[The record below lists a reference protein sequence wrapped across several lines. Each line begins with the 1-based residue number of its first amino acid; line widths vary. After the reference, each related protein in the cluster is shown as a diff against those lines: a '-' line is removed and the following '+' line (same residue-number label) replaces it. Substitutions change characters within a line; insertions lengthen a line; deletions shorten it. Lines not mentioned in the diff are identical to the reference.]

1 MGIAVKLTN
10 LDFSS
15 NKLGTVTPASD
26 EDAREFVIPGEISV
40 SSPVDYT
47 FAKQEQW
54 YVSQNKNID
63 QSTAVAYLTFQSTRG
78 IVRFDYY
85 IDSEPNCDYGYI
97 KTSSGTELVCVSG
110 TDYGYVDV
118 NVEDGENVVILEYTK
133 DSSDNYGNDEFKV
146 KVADVCIDT
155 TPPPSVTSITISGN
169 TDTNATY
176 ETYSYSYEP
185 SDAEHDISWTID
197 PADSVTYTHPDY
209 YWFPSE
215 NKIQMRIP
223 FTDSGD
229 AKSIG
234 LTAQD
239 SLTDEYDYID
249 ISVNREWRPK
259 VLTASDFKADMSVAS
274 TGQMG
279 SAYRHYL
286 PFSSWYNVNQYYPNL
301 RMGLYIH
308 RDNCPG
314 EYLNPNIDLKDVYGN
329 SVKPIIQGKIDFESK
344 YSTTLIPKKCRRI
357 TVYHNQPE
365 LVLSS
370 YVEQSDGKGNSAT
383 LFSQGWIPADTPTS
397 KDVPSNVRG
406 SCDNLK
412 DASRFLILSCA
423 NANSQSTDIPSYLR
437 GIVPFGLKI
446 TFEYALDAWTKSNS
460 CSSIGAEIKISFNAD
475 YTYNKCYLYLY
486 YCKGS
491 TTSQQATTELIDY
504 SGTGSYLSNV
514 AIGRNIYSTCYIG
527 GSAIGI
533 GYTGQSFTFR
543 CSSGGSSSS
552 ITNTTGSYS
561 IIIRG
566 IAITNAEYSSWS
578 AIPDDYKVTF

>member
-1 MGIAVKLTN
+1 MGIAVKLAN
-10 LDFSS
+10 LNFSS
-15 NKLGTVTPASD
+15 NKLGTVTPASG
-26 EDAREFVIPGEISV
+26 EEAREFVIPGEISV

-47 FAKQEQW
+47 FAKQGQW
-54 YVSQNKNID
+54 YISQNKNID

-97 KTSSGTELVCVSG
+97 KTSSGTELVYVSG

-133 DSSDNYGNDEFKV
+133 DSSNNYGNDEFKV
-146 KVADVCIDT
+146 KVADVCTDT

-185 SDAEHDISWTID
+185 SDAEHNISWSIG
-197 PADSVTYTHPDY
+197 PADPEYICPDY

-223 FTDSGD
+223 FVDSGD
-229 AKSIG
+229 VKFVT
-234 LTAQD
+234 LYAQD
-239 SLTDEYDYID
+239 LLTQENNYID
-249 ISVNREWRPK
+249 ISVNRQWRPK

-286 PFSSWYNVNQYYPNL
+286 PFSSWHNVKDYHTNW

-329 SVKPIIQGKIDFESK
+329 SVKPIIQEKSDFESK

-365 LVLSS
+365 LVISS
-370 YVEQSDGKGNSAT
+370 YVEQNDGKGNSAT
-383 LFSQGWIPADTPTS
+383 LFSQGWIPADTPKS

-406 SCDNLK
+406 SCENLK
-412 DASRFLILSCA
+412 NASNFLILSCA
-423 NANSQSTDIPSYLR
+423 NATSQNSDIPSYLR
-437 GIVPFGLKI
+437 GVVPFGLKI
-446 TFEYALDAWTKSNS
+446 TFEYALDAWIQTNVYD
-460 CSSIGAEIKISFNAD
+460 SIGKEMKIVFNAD
-475 YTYNKCYLYLY
+475 YTYNKCYLYLQY
-486 YCKGS
+486 WKGS
-491 TTSQQATTELIDY
+491 TTSQQQTTELIDY

-514 AIGRNIYSTCYIG
+514 AIGRYIYSTCYIG
-527 GSAIGI
+527 GSAIGT

-543 CSSGGSSSS
+543 CNSGGSSSS
-552 ITNTTGSYS
+552 ITNTTVSYR
-561 IIIRG
+561 IIIKG
-566 IAITNAEYSSWS
+566 IAITNAGYSSWS